1 MEQKM
6 KFIAIGL
13 MVILAISLFINLS
26 LQTAKKNLEME
37 REQLKSE
44 NNSLSKKIEEI
55 IQDNNTLRNSINAL
69 NSDMSRMTQEK
80 DELLKQKDQ
89 AQKEFGLLMQERDL
103 LMDKLKSR
111 PTVDVIKETQPET
124 QDAYWAGVLKTKAD
138 LALQAEELRSELK
151 TFKINNEQIG
161 RDLDNLKR
169 EKQELEKQ
177 VSYHQKMVDNV
188 TAELVIERNS
198 TNQQREAL
206 KSIKNENV
214 ILRRQVT
221 SLSSRKADLEKRVL
235 ELQDKKTELEKQF
248 NQMASV
254 LENKLTGISQLQ
266 EQLGSVGS
274 GTKKE
279 AGPIQKTQVA
289 DKAVELPAIVVR
301 PQQEI
306 KATQG
311 SLAKIVS
318 INKENNF
325 VVIDRGEN
333 AGLKLG
339 DRFKAYRNNKEI
351 ATLEVIQ
358 ARAAIAAC
366 DIKSESAPL
375 RVGDIVK

>member
-13 MVILAISLFINLS
+13 MVVLAISLFINLN
-26 LQTAKKNLEME
+26 LQTAKKGLEME
-37 REQLKSE
+37 NEQSKNE
-44 NNSLSKKIEEI
+44 NNSLSKQREEM
-55 IQDNNTLRNSINAL
+55 IQDNNALKSSINAL
-69 NSDMSRMTQEK
+69 NGDMSRITQEK

-89 AQKEFGLLMQERDL
+89 AQKEFGLVMQERNL
-103 LMDKLKSR
+103 LIEKLKTQ
-111 PTVDVIKETQPET
+111 PTVDVVKGQPET
-124 QDAYWAGVLKTKAD
+124 QDTYWAGVLKTKVD
-138 LALQAEELRSELK
+138 LALQVEDLRSELK
-151 TFKINNEQIG
+151 TFKINNEQLE

-177 VSYHQKMVDNV
+177 VSYNQKMVDNI

-198 TNQQREAL
+198 TNQQRVAL
-206 KSIKNENV
+206 KSIKNENG

-254 LENKLTGISQLQ
+254 LENKLAGISELK
-266 EQLGSVGS
+266 EQLGSVDS
-274 GTKKE
+274 GTKTE
-279 AGPIQKTQVA
+279 ASTMQKMQTANQ
-289 DKAVELPAIVVR
+289 AVELPAIVVR
-301 PQQEI
+301 PQQQDKSTEAGTARI
-306 KATQG
+306 
-311 SLAKIVS
+311 IS
-318 INKENNF
+318 INKESDF

-358 ARAAIAAC
+358 ARAGIAAC
-366 DIKSESAPL
+366 DIKSESSPL
-375 RVGDIVK
+375 RVGDIIK